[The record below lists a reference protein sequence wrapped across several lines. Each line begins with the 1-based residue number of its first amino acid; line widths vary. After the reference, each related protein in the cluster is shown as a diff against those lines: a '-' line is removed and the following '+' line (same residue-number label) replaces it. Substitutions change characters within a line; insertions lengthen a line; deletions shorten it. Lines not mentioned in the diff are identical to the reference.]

1 MQLTIFEAP
10 DEIHATSTLAFETI
24 WLNEGGAGEG
34 LAVTYWGPALKQGY
48 LQLIHVELGA
58 GVDLERFTALPTL
71 PSPVVRAEFPHRQV
85 AAAVQQPGSGHV
97 TPEFLAAFAKT
108 QVVLSTHATILRAG
122 RTKLM
127 MSVTSKTDVE
137 GDLLE
142 LDLTLKR

>member
-1 MQLTIFEAP
+1 MQSARSFGHQNGEQRVRILPVSMANSTNARLGRALEPNRAANAATFATEAC
-10 DEIHATSTLAFETI
+10 HHL
-24 WLNEGGAGEG
+24 
-34 LAVTYWGPALKQGY
+34 
-48 LQLIHVELGA
+48 LQARLFSDLRPPISLLQTTMRTVE
-58 GVDLERFTALPTL
+58 
-71 PSPVVRAEFPHRQV
+71 
-85 AAAVQQPGSGHV
+85 QPGSGHV

-108 QVVLSTHATILRAG
+108 QVVLGTRATILRAG